1 MPHYQCHG
9 GQKQVQELLGPTPPP
24 PGLAFSFQRGD
35 AGRPWT
41 AAWTRSSLTSVR
53 AGRSQSHIKL
63 SEDPKV
69 PVRSVNSSIVPLSP
83 RTQRDRCNKAPPQ
96 WSTHTPH
103 PLPPPPRWACG
114 YGDTLQLLGVRR
126 GGSYAARMRQLR
138 RARAKMMGSS
148 LRRLITLKVQPVPT
162 GSKRF

>member
-1 MPHYQCHG
+1 MHVRTDASLSMPWG
-9 GQKQVQELLGPTPPP
+9 TKTSPGADGPP
-24 PGLAFSFQRGD
+24 PGLAFSFQHGD
-35 AGRPWT
+35 AGRAWT
-41 AAWTRSSLTSVR
+41 AAWTCSSLTSVR

-83 RTQRDRCNKAPPQ
+83 RTQRDRCNKAPPP
-96 WSTHTPH
+96 WST
-103 PLPPPPRWACG
+103 PPPSPPRWACG

-126 GGSYAARMRQLR
+126 GGSYAAWMRRLWRLR

-162 GSKRF
+162 GS